1 MVAGCEINDN
11 PFAPL
16 CRACKDKIAAEGDA
30 TPIAWMPRDHRFVEK
45 LATPDVTIA
54 DIIGDVDPIRAAR
67 GGRDL
72 SDELT
77 IHYGLLPRANRG
89 IFAINELPDLAGK
102 IQVGL
107 FNIMQEGDI
116 QIKGYPLRLPL
127 DVLIVFTAN
136 PEDYTARGKIIT
148 PLKDRIGAEIR
159 THYPSTVAEGMTVTN
174 QEAWVGRD
182 PARKIDVP
190 EYLREVIEEIAFQAR
205 EDKRVDKRSGVSQ
218 RLPITTL
225 ESAVSSAEQ
234 RAARTGEKCGIA
246 RIADIYAA
254 MPAITGKLEL
264 EYEGELKGADT
275 IAREL
280 IRSAVGRVFSK
291 RFGEVSFQPV
301 IQWFELGGE
310 LKLPEAGEHRRAL
323 RTTLEN
329 PRADGTCRQA
339 RRQRSQRRRLCIS
352 SSRNDSRRPLGA
364 SPHRPQRRARLL
376 RGKAAAT
383 GAARESESPAPAIQ
397 LAVSN
402 RKQRV
407 RGNSSSGALGPTM
420 KFIKY
425 GKYVGEPADAIDLEE
440 LVKKLGNFFLQSGFE
455 SQFYGVSEMDPEKSM
470 EALKDAILR
479 ALQEGDL
486 MPEGAMSDE
495 LREMLQNPNARQN
508 QEVKDLIEKLME
520 RMAQEGYI
528 NPQQPPQVTP
538 PPQSSARGQVGEAQ
552 ERDTEAR
559 FEITDKT
566 IDFLGFKT
574 LQDLLG
580 SLGRSSFG
588 RHATRD
594 LATGI
599 ETSGASRQYEFGDT
613 MNLDISETLFNAVR
627 RDGAK
632 VPVEITYKD
641 LMVHQCEYYSSCAT
655 VVLLDCSHSMILYGE
670 DRFTPAK
677 RVAMALSH
685 LIRTQYPGDTL
696 NLVLFHDSAEEVPI
710 GELAR
715 VQVGPYYT
723 NTREGLR
730 MAQRILLRQKKDMR
744 QIIMIT
750 DGKPSALTL
759 EDGRIYKNAFGL
771 DPFVVGQTLEEVN
784 KCKRAGILIN
794 TFMLA
799 SDYSLI
805 NFVQKITEMCRGKA
819 YFTTPYTL
827 GQYLLMDYMQ
837 RKTKQIH

>member
-1 MVAGCEINDN
+1 
-11 PFAPL
+11 
-16 CRACKDKIAAEGDA
+16 
-30 TPIAWMPRDHRFVEK
+30 
-45 LATPDVTIA
+45 
-54 DIIGDVDPIRAAR
+54 
-67 GGRDL
+67 
-72 SDELT
+72 
-77 IHYGLLPRANRG
+77 
-89 IFAINELPDLAGK
+89 
-102 IQVGL
+102 
-107 FNIMQEGDI
+107 
-116 QIKGYPLRLPL
+116 
-127 DVLIVFTAN
+127 
-136 PEDYTARGKIIT
+136 
-148 PLKDRIGAEIR
+148 
-159 THYPSTVAEGMTVTN
+159 
-174 QEAWVGRD
+174 
-182 PARKIDVP
+182 
-190 EYLREVIEEIAFQAR
+190 
-205 EDKRVDKRSGVSQ
+205 
-218 RLPITTL
+218 
-225 ESAVSSAEQ
+225 
-234 RAARTGEKCGIA
+234 
-246 RIADIYAA
+246 
-254 MPAITGKLEL
+254 
-264 EYEGELKGADT
+264 
-275 IAREL
+275 
-280 IRSAVGRVFSK
+280 
-291 RFGEVSFQPV
+291 
-301 IQWFELGGE
+301 
-310 LKLPEAGEHRRAL
+310 
-323 RTTLEN
+323 
-329 PRADGTCRQA
+329 
-339 RRQRSQRRRLCIS
+339 
-352 SSRNDSRRPLGA
+352 
-364 SPHRPQRRARLL
+364 
-376 RGKAAAT
+376 
-383 GAARESESPAPAIQ
+383 
-397 LAVSN
+397 
-402 RKQRV
+402 
-407 RGNSSSGALGPTM
+407 M

-470 EALKDAILR
+470 EALRDAILR

-495 LREMLQNPNARQN
+495 LREMLNDPNARQS
-508 QEVKDLIEKLME
+508 QEVRDLIEKLME

-538 PPQSSARGQVGEAQ
+538 PPQTSARGQVGQAQ

-588 RHATRD
+588 RHSTRD

-599 ETSGASRQYEFGDT
+599 ETSGASREYEFGDT
-613 MNLDISETLFNAVR
+613 MNLDVSETLFNAVR

-641 LMVHQCEYYSSCAT
+641 LMVHQCEYHSSCAT

-799 SDYSLI
+799 SDYSLVH
-805 NFVQKITEMCRGKA
+805 FVQKITEMCRGKA